1 MAVTLNKSGEAH
13 LKGLIDAGKYNTDKG
28 WGFSAEDGNAL
39 LGDKGDDW
47 ARYGSVHLGE
57 DDSATENTKARWKY
71 PAAKAKGASEEVY
84 RAGLVAAKDRAAQN
98 GEKDIEDAAS
108 ALIDTIDKKEGK
120 DPETPAENR
129 GEGGN
134 EASAVASPVP
144 KVTARTDLPRMMARI
159 FGTPLLVD
167 ASKLEVILSALGPRL
182 GLSSATVDPQKM
194 KALFGDD
201 DEGDD
206 PLVPYEITPDGI
218 ACIGVDGTLVYK
230 TGWLGALSGL
240 TSYSDVRAA
249 VDKAVS
255 DPSVKG
261 ILLEINSYG
270 GEANGCFDL
279 SDAIFAARGAKPLYA
294 VAADDSYSGAFA
306 LASAASKLF
315 VSRTS
320 GVGSIGVVC
329 CHIDQSAADKQDGL
343 KYTFVYSGDRKIDG
357 NPHVPLTS
365 PAMEAM
371 QAESDRLRMIFAES
385 VARYRGIS
393 VDAVVATQAAK
404 YFGANAVAAN
414 LADAVGTPNDAL
426 NALRAEI
433 ASRAQIAKPPFTAAE
448 GAPATSATS
457 AAEETAQ
464 VIDLASERLRIT
476 GEAVSTHAEI
486 VELCALASH
495 PDLAAGFIRKSTSI
509 ADVRKEL
516 QTLRARASD
525 ALAVTGHIMP
535 DAGGTDAQQAAAG
548 WTKAFAAFGDKKQGD
563 AK

>member
-28 WGFSAEDGNAL
+28 WDFSAEDGNAL

-47 ARYGSVHLGE
+47 ARYGSAHLGE
-57 DDSATENTKARWKY
+57 DDSATEDTKARWKY
-71 PAAKAKGASEEVY
+71 PAAKAKGASEEVH

-108 ALIDTIDKKEGK
+108 ALIDAIDKKEGR
-120 DPETPAENR
+120 DPETPAENK

-134 EASAVASPVP
+134 EASAVAPTP
-144 KVTARTDLPRMMARI
+144 KGMARTDLPRMMARI

-167 ASKLEVILSALGPRL
+167 ASKLEIILSALGPRL
-182 GLSSATVDPQKM
+182 GLSSVTVDPQKM

-206 PLVPYEITPDGI
+206 PLVPYEVTPDGI

-294 VAADDSYSGAFA
+294 VAADDAYSGAFA

-329 CHIDQSAADKQDGL
+329 CHIDQTAADKQDGL
-343 KYTFVYSGDRKIDG
+343 KYTYVYSGDRKIDG

-365 PAMEAM
+365 PAMEVM
-371 QAESDRLRMIFAES
+371 QAESDRLRTIFADS

-404 YFGANAVAAN
+404 FFGANAVAAN
-414 LADAVGTPNDAL
+414 LADAVGTPADAL
-426 NALRAEI
+426 TALRGEI
-433 ASRAQIAKPPFTAAE
+433 AARAQTTKPPFAAAAE
-448 GAPATSATS
+448 PAPV
-457 AAEETAQ
+457 AAVAEGTAQ

-476 GEAVSTHAEI
+476 GEATSAHAEI

-495 PDLAAGFIRKSTSI
+495 PELAAGFIRKSTSI